1 LLRLVRRR
9 ATRRR
14 RFRRQTETLVTV
26 LPDLSNNNMAAHL
39 NLQREEFEPFPNLD
53 PANERTPCVDF
64 ALVGTTDGRLPENTG
79 STKQATARA
88 RKEISSRLLAIY
100 DHEVRHLKQL
110 AADKEESLGMLIH
123 DLKNHLVGLNMSADL
138 LCDGNGSPDDH
149 YRRLMLENISR
160 SSSQMLS
167 FVNQFLAN
175 ASTRGAPN
183 IQLEPVCLSEA
194 AARSVQQFQEAA
206 RRKDLVLQA
215 SLPGAGAMVQADP
228 NALSRVLDNLVSNAV
243 KFSPS
248 GKQISVVVRPA
259 ASYVECQVQDQGNGF
274 TPDDKKKM
282 FRLYEKLSSRP
293 TGGESSAGV
302 GLSIVKKL
310 VEAMRGEVAC
320 ESTAGSGA
328 RFSIRLPRADAQYQ
342 KI

>member
-1 LLRLVRRR
+1 MV
-9 ATRRR
+9 
-14 RFRRQTETLVTV
+14 FR
-26 LPDLSNNNMAAHL
+26 DLAHKNMAAHL
-39 NLQREEFEPFPNLD
+39 NLHREEFDQFPDLD
-53 PANERTPCVDF
+53 SAVEQRSLADLPPE
-64 ALVGTTDGRLPENTG
+64 GTADNILPEKTG
-79 STKQATARA
+79 PIKPATART
-88 RKEISSRLLAIY
+88 RKEITSRLLVLY

-123 DLKNHLVGLNMSADL
+123 DLKNHLVGMNMSADL

-149 YRRLMLENISR
+149 HRRLMLENISR

-175 ASTRGAPN
+175 ASTKGAPD

-194 AARSVQQFQEAA
+194 ASRSVQMFQEAA
-206 RRKDLVLQA
+206 RRKDLIVHA
-215 SLPGAGAMVQADP
+215 SLPGEGAMVQADP

-243 KFSPS
+243 KFSPP
-248 GKQISVVVRPA
+248 GKQISVVVQPA

-282 FRLYEKLSSRP
+282 FHLYEKLSSRP
-293 TGGESSAGV
+293 TGGESSAGL
-302 GLSIVKKL
+302 GLRIVKKL

-328 RFSIRLPRADAQYQ
+328 RFTVRLPRADVQSQ
-342 KI
+342 TV

>member
-1 LLRLVRRR
+1 
-9 ATRRR
+9 
-14 RFRRQTETLVTV
+14 
-26 LPDLSNNNMAAHL
+26 MAAHL
-39 NLQREEFEPFPNLD
+39 NLRNEEFDQFPNLD
-53 PANERTPCVDF
+53 PADERTPCLDF
-64 ALVGTTDGRLPENTG
+64 HSVGTFGGRLPENTG
-79 STKQATARA
+79 PIKQATASTR
-88 RKEISSRLLAIY
+88 REITSRLLAIY
-100 DHEVRHLKQL
+100 DHEVRRLKKL
-110 AADKEESLGMLIH
+110 AADNEESLGMLIH
-123 DLKNHLVGLNMSADL
+123 DLKNHLVGLNMSASL

-175 ASTRGAPN
+175 APNKGALD

-206 RRKDLVLQA
+206 RRKDLVVHAL
-215 SLPGAGAMVQADP
+215 LPGEGAMVQADP
-228 NALSRVLDNLVSNAV
+228 SALSRVLDNLVSNAV
-243 KFSPS
+243 KFSPP

-274 TPDDKKKM
+274 TRDDKDRM

-293 TGGESSAGV
+293 TGGESSAGL
-302 GLSIVKKL
+302 GLRIVKKL

-328 RFSIRLPRADAQYQ
+328 RFTVRLPRADAQCQ
-342 KI
+342 NV

>member
-1 LLRLVRRR
+1 MTVFGDLPHNIMATHLNLHREQFDQFPNLHPADEPGPPADLPLAGTVDDYFPENPRPKQPVTA
-9 ATRRR
+9 ATRR
-14 RFRRQTETLVTV
+14 
-26 LPDLSNNNMAAHL
+26 
-39 NLQREEFEPFPNLD
+39 
-53 PANERTPCVDF
+53 
-64 ALVGTTDGRLPENTG
+64 
-79 STKQATARA
+79 
-88 RKEISSRLLAIY
+88 EITNRLLYVY
-100 DHEVRHLKQL
+100 DHEVRHLKKL

-123 DLKNHLVGLNMSADL
+123 DLKNHLVGLNMSADV
-138 LCDGNGSPDDH
+138 LCDGNGPPNDP

-167 FVNQFLAN
+167 FVNEFLA
-175 ASTRGAPN
+175 GAATN
-183 IQLEPVCLSEA
+183 RRLEIKLGPVNFSEA
-194 AARSVQQFQEAA
+194 ASRSVRQFQEAA
-206 RRKDLVLQA
+206 RRKELVVNT
-215 SLPGAGAMVQADP
+215 SLPDEATMVQADP

-248 GKQISVVVRPA
+248 GKQISVLVRPS

-274 TPDDKKKM
+274 TPDDKEKM
-282 FRLYEKLSSRP
+282 FRRYEKLSSHP
-293 TGGESSAGV
+293 TGGETSAGL

-328 RFSIRLPRADAQYQ
+328 RFTVRLPRAVPQYQ

>member
-1 LLRLVRRR
+1 
-9 ATRRR
+9 
-14 RFRRQTETLVTV
+14 
-26 LPDLSNNNMAAHL
+26 MAAHL
-39 NLQREEFEPFPNLD
+39 NLHREEFDQFPSLD
-53 PANERTPCVDF
+53 SAEGWSAF
-64 ALVGTTDGRLPENTG
+64 ADLPSAGTADDGSPENPG
-79 STKQATARA
+79 PKKPAPAATR
-88 RKEISSRLLAIY
+88 REITSRLLAVY
-100 DHEVRHLKQL
+100 DHEVRHLKKL

-138 LCDGNGSPDDH
+138 LRDGKGPPDDH

-175 ASTRGAPN
+175 ASTGRPLE
-183 IQLEPVCLSEA
+183 IKLEPVCFSEA
-194 AARSVQQFQEAA
+194 ASRSVQQFQEAA
-206 RRKDLVLQA
+206 RRKSLVLQA
-215 SLPGAGAMVQADP
+215 SLPAAGAMVQADP

-274 TPDDKKKM
+274 TPDDKKSM
-282 FRLYEKLSSRP
+282 FRCYEKLSSRP
-293 TGGESSAGV
+293 TGGESSTGL
-302 GLSIVKKL
+302 GLSIVRKL
-310 VEAMRGEVAC
+310 VEAMRGEVDC

-328 RFSIRLPRADAQYQ
+328 RFTIRLPRADAAY
-342 KI
+342 

>member
-1 LLRLVRRR
+1 LVD
-9 ATRRR
+9 
-14 RFRRQTETLVTV
+14 LPPKGTV
-26 LPDLSNNNMAAHL
+26 DNI
-39 NLQREEFEPFPNLD
+39 
-53 PANERTPCVDF
+53 
-64 ALVGTTDGRLPENTG
+64 LPENPG
-79 STKQATARA
+79 QKQQPTAITR
-88 RKEISSRLLAIY
+88 REITSRLLHVY
-100 DHEVRHLKQL
+100 DHEVRHLKKL

-175 ASTRGAPN
+175 ASTDRQLV
-183 IQLEPVCLSEA
+183 IKLEPVSFSEA
-194 AARSVQQFQEAA
+194 ASLSVRQFQEAA
-206 RRKDLVLQA
+206 RRKELVVHA
-215 SLPGAGAMVQADP
+215 SLPDTGTMVQADP
-228 NALSRVLDNLVSNAV
+228 GALSRVLDNLVSNAV
-243 KFSPS
+243 KFSPF

-274 TPDDKKKM
+274 TPDDKEKM
-282 FRLYEKLSSRP
+282 FRRFEKLSNCP
-293 TGGESSAGV
+293 TGGETSAGL

-328 RFSIRLPRADAQYQ
+328 RFTVRLPRADAQYQ